1 MVTVMRPMLK
11 AEPLTAQQGGLSI
24 KLHVHVDDALFPE
37 TIATCNSSNGFWIM
51 TCKSVN
57 KTSSSQK
64 NIITPSKQ
72 IHLFYSKPFGFF
84 MSVVWPHD
92 THHCYYL
99 VLFLRFFIATTNFR
113 LFSIASSRP
122 HQFFIKSPFFY
133 LYLVERTR
141 FLLK

>member
-1 MVTVMRPMLK
+1 MLK

-84 MSVVWPHD
+84 MSVVWPPMIP
-92 THHCYYL
+92 TIITIS
-99 VLFLRFFIATTNFR
+99 FIFEIFYSNNKFQAIQYSQFQ
-113 LFSIASSRP
+113 ASSIFYQKSLLLSLPCREDAV
-122 HQFFIKSPFFY
+122 FIKI
-133 LYLVERTR
+133 
-141 FLLK
+141 KN